1 MIPITI
7 GIADDHLLVIQGIKA
22 MLSKKSHLNIIFF
35 AENGKS
41 LLNNLKIALPDI
53 LLLDIQM
60 PDMSGIDL
68 CQQITKDYP
77 SVKILALTNMDESF
91 YVKQMIRNGAAGY
104 LLKNTD
110 QLTMINAIE
119 EVMMGNQYLD
129 KQIQKNLMDEMLLG
143 KKRSAQQVV
152 LTKRELEI
160 LGLIAKEFTNHEIAE
175 SLFISL
181 RTVQTHRLNI
191 SHKLNAKNMVSLVK
205 EAYKRGLI

>member
-7 GIADDHLLVIQGIKA
+7 GIADDHLLVLQGIRA
-22 MLSKKSHLNIIFF
+22 MLSGSNLQILFS
-35 AENGKS
+35 AVNGKD
-41 LLNNLKIALPDI
+41 LLDCLDENQPDV

-60 PDMSGIDL
+60 PDMSGVDL
-68 CQQITKDYP
+68 CRTIAKSYP
-77 SVKILALTNMDESF
+77 EVKIIALTNMDESH
-91 YVKQMIRNGAAGY
+91 YVKQMIRNGASGY
-104 LLKNTD
+104 LLKNVD

-129 KQIQKNLMDEMLLG
+129 NQIRQNIMDEMLLG
-143 KKRSAQQVV
+143 KKRSVQHVE

-160 LGLIAKEFTNHEIAE
+160 LGLIAKEFSNNEIAE
-175 SLFISL
+175 KLFISL

-191 SHKLNAKNMVSLVK
+191 SQKLNAKNLVTLVK

>member
-22 MLSKKSHLNIIFF
+22 MLSKKNHLSIVFA
-35 AENGKS
+35 AENGNS
-41 LLNNLKIALPDI
+41 LLNNLKISLPDV

-68 CQQITKDYP
+68 CQQIAKDYP

-110 QLTMINAIE
+110 QLTMIDAIE

>member
-22 MLSKKSHLNIIFF
+22 MLAKKSHLSIVFA

-41 LLNNLKIALPDI
+41 LFDNLKIAQPDV

-60 PDMSGIDL
+60 PDVSGIDL
-68 CQQITKDYP
+68 CQQVAKDYP
-77 SVKILALTNMDESF
+77 SVKIVALTNMDESF

-110 QLTMINAIE
+110 QFTMIEAIE

-129 KQIQKNLMDEMLLG
+129 KQIQKNLMEEMLLG
-143 KKRSAQQVV
+143 KKRSAQQVM

>member
-22 MLSKKSHLNIIFF
+22 MLSKKNHLSIVFA
-35 AENGKS
+35 AENGNS
-41 LLNNLKIALPDI
+41 LLNNLKIALPDV

-68 CQQITKDYP
+68 CQQIAKDYP

>member
-22 MLSKKSHLNIIFF
+22 MLSKKNHFSIVFA
-35 AENGKS
+35 AENGES
-41 LLNNLKIALPDI
+41 LLNNLEISLPDV
-53 LLLDIQM
+53 LLLDIQL
-60 PDMSGIDL
+60 PDVSGLDL
-68 CQQITKDYP
+68 CHRVAKEYP
-77 SVKILALTNMDESF
+77 SVKILVLTNMDESF

-110 QLTMINAIE
+110 QLTMIEAIE
-119 EVMMGNQYLD
+119 EVMLGNQYLD

>member
-7 GIADDHLLVIQGIKA
+7 GIADDHMLVIQGIKA
-22 MLSKKSHLNIIFF
+22 MLSKKNHLSIVFS
-35 AENGKS
+35 AENGES
-41 LLNNLKIALPDI
+41 LLNNLKISLPDV
-53 LLLDIQM
+53 LLLDIQL
-60 PDMSGIDL
+60 PDVSGLDL
-68 CQQITKDYP
+68 CYQIAKEYP
-77 SVKILALTNMDESF
+77 SLKILVLTNMDESF

-110 QLTMINAIE
+110 QLTMIEAIE

-143 KKRSAQQVV
+143 KKRSAQQVM

>member
-22 MLSKKSHLNIIFF
+22 MLSKKSNMNIVF
-35 AENGKS
+35 AADNGKS
-41 LLNNLKIALPDI
+41 LLNNLKVTQPDV

-60 PDMSGIDL
+60 PDMNGIDL
-68 CQQITKDYP
+68 CRQIDKDYP
-77 SVKILALTNMDESF
+77 EVKVIALTNMDESH
-91 YVKQMIRNGAAGY
+91 YVKQMIRNGASGY

-110 QLTMINAIE
+110 QVTMINAIE
-119 EVMMGNQYLD
+119 EVMLGNQYLD
-129 KQIQKNLMDEMLLG
+129 KQVQQNLMDEMLLG
-143 KKRSAQQVV
+143 KKRAAQQVV

-175 SLFISL
+175 RLFISL

-191 SHKLNAKNMVSLVK
+191 SHKLNAKNLVTLVK